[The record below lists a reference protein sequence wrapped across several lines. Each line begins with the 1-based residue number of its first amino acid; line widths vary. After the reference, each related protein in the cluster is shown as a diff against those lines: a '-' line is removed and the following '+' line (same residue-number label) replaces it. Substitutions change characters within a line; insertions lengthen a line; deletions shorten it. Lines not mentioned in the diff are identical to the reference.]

1 MNSPAL
7 QVSGSARTTADRL
20 HKNANPTM
28 KDQSLYCGGKPSNR
42 PEKIES
48 IPATIRAVPTEIPSV
63 DSQSMN
69 TGLFSVFIKLPAFT
83 VFNSPP
89 AQIKHLCTGKVKQT
103 HDAGTQHARN
113 SLTIQDTHNASM
125 DAYGRMLPSAA
136 CVRRHKACPT
146 ASYYV
151 GREFCAMADASV
163 SDDLRTPTSAAAM
176 FSSRG
181 ASTTD

>member
-28 KDQSLYCGGKPSNR
+28 KDQSLYCGGRPSNR
-42 PEKIES
+42 PEKIDS

-83 VFNSPP
+83 VFNSPV
-89 AQIKHLCTGKVKQT
+89 QINIY
-103 HDAGTQHARN
+103 ARIKSN
-113 SLTIQDTHNASM
+113 KLTMQGLN
-125 DAYGRMLPSAA
+125 MLGI
-136 CVRRHKACPT
+136 V
-146 ASYYV
+146 
-151 GREFCAMADASV
+151 
-163 SDDLRTPTSAAAM
+163 
-176 FSSRG
+176 
-181 ASTTD
+181 

>member
-20 HKNANPTM
+20 HKNANPTI
-28 KDQSLYCGGKPSNR
+28 KDQSLYCESRPSNR

-48 IPATIRAVPTEIPSV
+48 NPATIRAVPTEIPSV

-83 VFNSPP
+83 AFNSPP
-89 AQIKHLCTGKVKQT
+89 IIKHLCTDKVKQT

-113 SLTIQDTHNASM
+113 SFTIQNTYNASM
-125 DAYGRMLPSAA
+125 DACGRMMPSAA
-136 CVRRHKACPT
+136 CARLHKACPT

-163 SDDLRTPTSAAAM
+163 SDDLRTPTSEAAM

>member
-63 DSQSMN
+63 DSHSTN
-69 TGLFSVFIKLPAFT
+69 TGLFSALIKLPAFT
-83 VFNSPP
+83 AFNSPQSLNIYAWIKSNKLTMQGLNMLGIASLYKTRITLAWTP
-89 AQIKHLCTGKVKQT
+89 AEG
-103 HDAGTQHARN
+103 
-113 SLTIQDTHNASM
+113 
-125 DAYGRMLPSAA
+125 
-136 CVRRHKACPT
+136 
-146 ASYYV
+146 
-151 GREFCAMADASV
+151 
-163 SDDLRTPTSAAAM
+163 
-176 FSSRG
+176 
-181 ASTTD
+181 

>member
-28 KDQSLYCGGKPSNR
+28 KDQSLCCGGKPSNR

-63 DSQSMN
+63 DSHSTN
-69 TGLFSVFIKLPAFT
+69 TGLFSALIKLPAFT
-83 VFNSPP
+83 AFNPP
-89 AQIKHLCTGKVKQT
+89 IQIKHLCTDKVKQT
-103 HDAGTQHARN
+103 HDAGTQHVRN
-113 SLTIQDTHNASM
+113 SLTIQNTHNASM
-125 DAYGRMLPSAA
+125 DACGWMIPSAA
-136 CVRRHKACPT
+136 CARLHKARPT

-163 SDDLRTPTSAAAM
+163 SDDLRAPKSAAAM